1 MKKAPANIILTRP
14 DGIGDVVFIL
24 PIAKKLKDKFPD
36 IKVAILGSAYTK
48 ALADA
53 CEYID
58 DFIYVEDFLTK
69 DIMVC
74 GKKPEALLHVK
85 TTKQLAMRAKELKIP
100 LRIGT
105 SSRLYHWYTC
115 NRLVRLS
122 RKKSNL
128 HEAQLNLKLLKAFG
142 INKVFS
148 LKEISDWYGLTK
160 VEKLLPENEYIIQKS
175 KYNVIIHPKSKG
187 NAREWS
193 IDHFLTLIKSLD
205 ADYYNIILS
214 GMENERKAL
223 EPIFKEAGNK
233 ITDITGKLSL
243 SQFISV
249 IQKSDCVI
257 ANSTG
262 PVHLGAALNINVLAL
277 FPPLKPKH
285 PGRWAPVGHKVE
297 VFVLPEFCQDCRL
310 TPNDCHCINAIQP
323 QEVKASL
330 DKLMNA
336 KRQNQN
342 S

>member
-14 DGIGDVVFIL
+14 DGIGDVILIL
-24 PIAKKLKDKFPD
+24 PIAKKLKDRFPN

-58 DFIYVEDFLTK
+58 DFIYVDDFLTK
-69 DIMVC
+69 DITVN
-74 GKKPEALLHVK
+74 GEKPEAILHVK
-85 TTKQLAMRAKELKIP
+85 TSKQLAERAKELKIP

-105 SSRLYHWYTC
+105 SSRLFHWFTC
-115 NRLVRLS
+115 NKLLRLS
-122 RKKSNL
+122 RTMSDL
-128 HEAQLNLKLLKAFG
+128 HEVQLNIKLLKVFG
-142 INKVFS
+142 INKVYS
-148 LKEISDWYGLTK
+148 LSEISDWYGLTK
-160 VEKLLPENEYIIQKS
+160 IEKLLPENEYIIQPN

-193 IDHFLTLIKSLD
+193 IDHFLTLIKLLD
-205 ADYYNIILS
+205 SSYYNIMLS
-214 GMENERKAL
+214 GTENEKEFL
-223 EPIFKEAGNK
+223 SPILKEAGDK
-233 ITDITGKLSL
+233 ITDITGKLPL
-243 SQFISV
+243 SQFMSLV
-249 IQKSDCVI
+249 NKCDCVV

-310 TPNDCHCINAIQP
+310 TPDNCHCINAIQP

-330 DKLMNA
+330 DKLMKA
-336 KRQNQN
+336 KLHL
-342 S
+342 